1 MAAHRRLAQ
10 VHALRRPAEML
21 LAGHGK
27 KGTKLAQADIHAN
40 SVSVDQIK
48 RFD

>member
-1 MAAHRRLAQ
+1 
-10 VHALRRPAEML
+10 ML

-27 KGTKLAQADIHAN
+27 KGAELAQADIHAN
-40 SVSVDQIK
+40 TVSVDQIK